1 MNEIITTF
9 LGSFLATLG
18 GVIVA
23 LISNSLNKKQIRI
36 AEKKGNI
43 SRLQNIVDEYAE
55 LLLTISNE
63 YNINIIIKNTTMLKE
78 KMPMMI
84 NKSLQFTTCLDSM
97 GGNQAINDFQLKL
110 AESYQN
116 IEYNDLV
123 ISIIKLKKDVQIF
136 CNEYLQSK
144 K

>member
-23 LISNSLNKKQIRI
+23 LVSNSLNKKQIRVT
-36 AEKKGNI
+36 EMKGNVDK
-43 SRLQNIVDEYAE
+43 LQNIVDDYTE
-55 LLLTISNE
+55 LLLNLSIETNPK
-63 YNINIIIKNTTMLKE
+63 IIIKNTTVLKE
-78 KMPMMI
+78 KIPMI
-84 NKSLQFTTCLDSM
+84 ISKSLQFTTCLDSM

-110 AESYQN
+110 TESYQN

-123 ISIIKLKKDVQIF
+123 ISIIKIKKDVQIF

>member
-23 LISNSLNKKQIRI
+23 LVSNSLNKKQIRVT
-36 AEKKGNI
+36 EMKGNVDK
-43 SRLQNIVDEYAE
+43 LQNIVDDYTE
-55 LLLTISNE
+55 LLLNLSIETNPK
-63 YNINIIIKNTTMLKE
+63 IIIKNTTVLKE
-78 KMPMMI
+78 KIPMI
-84 NKSLQFTTCLDSM
+84 ISKSLQFTTCLDSM

>member
-1 MNEIITTF
+1 MNEIITIF

-23 LISNSLNKKQIRI
+23 FISNGLNKKQIRVT
-36 AEKKGNI
+36 EMKGNVDK
-43 SRLQNIVDEYAE
+43 LQNIVDDYTE
-55 LLLTISNE
+55 LILNLSIETNPK
-63 YNINIIIKNTTMLKE
+63 IIIKNTTVLKE
-78 KMPMMI
+78 KIPMI
-84 NKSLQFTTCLDSM
+84 ISKSLQFTTCLDSM

-116 IEYNDLV
+116 IEYSDLV